1 MFVVVIL
8 SRHRRRL
15 VDWLHAPLILP
26 YAAFQVYWL
35 EISLLLF
42 QFTIVTIWSNKS
54 PLTINLVFGDPCY
67 LADDP

>member
-15 VDWLHAPLILP
+15 VDSLHAPLILC

-35 EISLLLF
+35 EIQATHREVWLAAS
-42 QFTIVTIWSNKS
+42 VTK
-54 PLTINLVFGDPCY
+54 PFK
-67 LADDP
+67 